1 MTERDVGLIKDTLV
15 FGKHENDL
23 GWMNKAKDLA
33 KNIEKYN
40 ILSSEENSK
49 RLIKNMSGSEDNFFD
64 WEKKIESITD
74 NDEKQKHIEK
84 RELLIAGVYIA
95 MKGKVE
101 LSESLRSASA
111 SSVDEK
117 LPEGLKSMGRDLV
130 VVETKDA
137 EILNVVNQMDV
148 MLGHDVSES
157 DLYSYFKLQKIH
169 LEGLRENKEVDQKC
183 LGRVIETVEAKME
196 KLGEGSKEAPKTEKT
211 ESKSKE
217 EDKTFSLEKLLKDCL
232 DKDNSLLKIQES
244 LKENLDGYRDNLEKV
259 RDYNLELEQLEKF
272 LIKNSSDGKV
282 NPSIFKLIDKEVEK
296 LKEHAKGVLEKFW
309 KKDEQMK
316 RAELQEKIDR
326 ETDDSKKAELQE
338 ELSDFKYNKDCV
350 LKLDW
355 TILPDGTKI
364 SGDYRDLERTP
375 EFQKWLKENGL
386 SDWWNVDTSSMN
398 DEERRFFEKEKRTR
412 AQMYRFINQDQ
423 IENGV
428 DNERIAIK
436 VMKSLQDFRDA
447 EHDYMKYAEGLLAVF
462 MPEFMHNMPPDGYLR
477 AVGITLEKF
486 RQQMILRCDLLNGA
500 VGKNSVGNT
509 AKFDEITERQ
519 YVPFYD
525 VDRKVMCEVTDG
537 LGELTWRNEMQFW
550 FEKSERYEKELR
562 GVYLKKYT
570 KEGWYEMMYHD
581 RSSLRKRMRERTEL
595 MIRKGEGKWAKYQ
608 ILLTDKELSKY
619 IDDAVNTIWN
629 YMYVSNDF
637 TSAEFYHDYA
647 RHYYTEKDEDGKL
660 RYLTK
665 EEFKKKCKEALKNK
679 VPQKDLP
686 KVKDLTIFYD
696 DGISKYK
703 EARDPVTKE
712 LLRDKDGNV
721 YANLYEYKKAKYIE
735 EESHSWEGIDV
746 FTGLRKV
753 KDMPVSKWK
762 MMNEYGWSM
771 LAHYFTRYIK
781 KLGPSTF
788 LIREKDI
795 SEIMANGY
803 EYLVQ
808 RGEYYCNYGRDNEK
822 WAGKIGK
829 WASSL
834 LNSGRKVSE
843 NTILKAMRLFAL
855 AANYKD
861 GDMFKAMTCFG
872 LDDFHE
878 VTAGKKFDWKGKRKD
893 EQTED
898 EKKRELAESIKQKK
912 QISLAEA
919 LIEDYEFLPAERE
932 SAFGGRYFKS
942 DSRYMVALFN
952 AMTGASLKP
961 GEKLTYESAE
971 SMLWD
976 VVTLKLPKTQPFID
990 WNTEIPIL
998 AAIMAQI
1005 NGLEEQYSMPILAG
1019 GTNETRY
1026 TKKIWSHLDKFV
1038 QLNLLK
1044 NVSATARENIQN
1056 ALARFFGAGK
1066 RPLFENLVVNET
1078 TSRKRYLEERHNSN
1092 EDIYYM
1098 DLHGKMAK
1106 IAKRERIQN

>member
-137 EILNVVNQMDV
+137 EILNVVNQIDV

-157 DLYSYFKLQKIH
+157 DLHSYLKLQKIH

-244 LKENLDGYRDNLEKV
+244 LKENLDGYRNNLEKI
-259 RDYNLELEQLEKF
+259 RDYNLELRQLEKF
-272 LIKNSSDGKV
+272 LIRNSRDGEV
-282 NPSIFKLIDKEVEK
+282 DSSILKLIDKEVEK
-296 LKEHAKGVLEKFW
+296 LKEYANVVLEKFW

-316 RAELQEKIDR
+316 RVELQEKINR

-338 ELSDFKYNKDCV
+338 ELNDFKYNKDSV

-364 SGDYRDLERTP
+364 SGDYRELEDTP
-375 EFQKWLKENGL
+375 EFQNWLKDNGL
-386 SDWWNVDTSSMN
+386 FDWWNTDTSLMN
-398 DEERRFFEKEKRTR
+398 DIEREIFEKEKRTR
-412 AQMYRFINQDQ
+412 TQMYRFINQDQ
-423 IENGV
+423 REIINSKYTET
-428 DNERIAIK
+428 K

-447 EHDYMKYAEGLLAVF
+447 EHDYIKYAEGLLAVF
-462 MPEFMHNMPPDGYLR
+462 MPEFMHDMPPDGYLQT
-477 AVGITLEKF
+477 VGITLEKF

-525 VDRKVMCEVTDG
+525 VDRDCLCEITGD
-537 LGELTWRNEMQFW
+537 LGELIWRNEMQFW
-550 FEKSERYEKELR
+550 FEKSERYEKELN

-581 RSSLRKRMRERTEL
+581 RGSLRKRMRERTEL
-595 MIRKGEGKWAKYQ
+595 MIKKGEGKWARYQ

-619 IDDAVNTIWN
+619 IDDAVNPIWN
-629 YMYVSNDF
+629 YMYVSNDY

-647 RHYYTEKDEDGKL
+647 RYYYAEKDEDGKL

-665 EEFKKKCKEALKNK
+665 EEFKKKCEEALEKN

-686 KVKDLTIFYD
+686 KPKELKVFYD
-696 DGISKYK
+696 DGILRYK
-703 EARDPVTKE
+703 DPAE
-712 LLRDKDGNV
+712 FERLSR
-721 YANLYEYKKAKYIE
+721 EYNYIKNDNN
-735 EESHSWEGIDV
+735 SWEGTDV

-753 KDMPVSKWK
+753 KDMPVAKWK

-788 LIREKDI
+788 LIRKNDI
-795 SEIMANGY
+795 SEILANGY
-803 EYLVQ
+803 EYHVQ
-808 RGEYYCNYGRDNEK
+808 EGKYYCNFGRDNEK
-822 WAGKIGK
+822 WAGQIGK
-829 WASSL
+829 WANTL

-843 NTILKAMRLFAL
+843 NTILEAMRLFAL

-912 QISLAEA
+912 QVSLAEA

-961 GEKLTYESAE
+961 GEKLTYASAE

-990 WNTEIPIL
+990 WNTKIPIL

-1005 NGLEEQYSMPILAG
+1005 EGLEEKYSMPILAG
-1019 GTNETRY
+1019 GTSDTSY
-1026 TKKIWSHLDKFV
+1026 TPKVWRNIEKFV
-1038 QLNLLK
+1038 QTNLIK
-1044 NVSATARENIQN
+1044 NVAFDVMTNIHRR
-1056 ALARFFGAGK
+1056 LARFFGAGP
-1066 RPLFENLVVNET
+1066 RPLRIPGTVDEVLNINEST
-1078 TSRKRYLEERHNSN
+1078 GRKRYVEERRDLNG
-1092 EDIYYM
+1092 DIYYM

-1106 IAKRERIQN
+1106 IAKKLRIQT